1 MKWLFV
7 LLFFL
12 TSCNTVSSAQSET
25 DQDDYQRIILYPGNL
40 SLVNDFRSADLQEG
54 ENRLTATGL
63 PAYNLESSLL
73 NLNIDAEVLSQYYR
87 EQRHGM
93 EQIIKNLEGE
103 EIRLVSDTGQK
114 IEGKLISYHN
124 GVAQI
129 EREDE
134 KWITISNLH
143 NYHLITDAG
152 RIEHQKLPSA
162 NWKIDVE
169 ESGTYE
175 YNIRY
180 LLRGLT
186 WQPEYKLHVDE
197 DEEQLDFL
205 FTATVKNHINS
216 DFNNSELVFV
226 AGDIQLRPGRE
237 PRMHYEGAGEEI
249 AMDAAAAREVSREEA
264 FEYFRYVLPGRHN
277 IEKQEHHTFTLE
289 KSGELEARKR
299 YRDNLPGFGSQQ
311 TETRHFNTGFVLQ
324 NTEEFGLGMLIPA
337 GRISVYQEYNG
348 GDQLLGQDQ
357 IRQKAVGEEVFAQ
370 TGRSSNVTWSQ
381 RQISVDQTPEQAT
394 TEEREITL
402 NNRSDR
408 DVEIELELRLGI
420 RDAIEETDM
429 EYEELTARSFLFTV
443 PIPAESEVTHNLK
456 LKRED
461 RQR

>member
-12 TSCNTVSSAQSET
+12 TSCGSVATAQSET
-25 DQDDYQRIILYPGNL
+25 DHEDYKRIILYPGNL
-40 SLVNDFRSADLQEG
+40 SLVNDLRSAELQEG

-63 PAYNLESSLL
+63 PAYNLESSSL
-73 NLNIDAEVLSQYYR
+73 NLNIDAEVLSQHYR
-87 EQRHGM
+87 QQRNGM
-93 EQIIKNLEGE
+93 EQIFRNLEGE
-103 EIRLVSDTGQK
+103 DIQLVSDTGQE
-114 IEGKLISYHN
+114 IEGNLFSYRN
-124 GVAQI
+124 GIAQI
-129 EREDE
+129 ETEDE
-134 KWITISNLH
+134 KWITVSNLH

-152 RIEHQKLPSA
+152 RVEHEELPSA
-162 NWKIDVE
+162 NWRVNADAP
-169 ESGTYE
+169 GTYE

-180 LLRGLT
+180 LLRGLN

-205 FTATVKNHINS
+205 FTATIQNYINS
-216 DFNNSELVFV
+216 DFKNSELVFM
-226 AGDIQLRPGRE
+226 AGDIQLQPGRE
-237 PRMHYEGAGEEI
+237 VPTQYDRAEDEVVLSGYAVG
-249 AMDAAAAREVSREEA
+249 DVSREEA

-289 KSGELEARKR
+289 SSDGLEARKR

-311 TETRHFNTGFVLQ
+311 TDTRHFNTGFVLQ

-357 IRQKAVGEEVFAQ
+357 IRQKAVGEEVFAK

-381 RQISVDQTPEQAT
+381 RQISIDQTPEQAT

-420 RDAIEETDM
+420 RDRIEETDM
-429 EYEELTARSFLFTV
+429 EFEELTARSFLFTV
-443 PIPAESEVTHNLK
+443 PVPAESEVTHNLN

-461 RQR
+461 RRR